1 MGFARYNPTLDIG
14 YRKSAVY
21 LKVAYLIFL
30 SGFNNRW
37 GLGNGSVSYLYSKI
51 KVMSVNLT
59 QKLMRARQSDG
70 SEILAKVAALLEEN
84 QRHRE
89 MILAN
94 LSRPSQINNLL
105 KFDLL
110 ETDRIFHL
118 RHIRKICIDYRLR
131 FLESSQF
138 RQEFPQEAISAIR
151 RLEQLHGITLSGF
164 RIAAPAK
171 AFSLDNYNDP
181 LLFVPIGNGYYYLV
195 HQWGKELSAVRKWL
209 VYPLRSLGW
218 FTAFCLALTAITT
231 LILPTDQMAEKI
243 PMAGTIIFLFAFKSL
258 FFVLMWGFFMTGRQ
272 FNAQAWD
279 SRFYNG

>member
-1 MGFARYNPTLDIG
+1 
-14 YRKSAVY
+14 
-21 LKVAYLIFL
+21 
-30 SGFNNRW
+30 
-37 GLGNGSVSYLYSKI
+37 
-51 KVMSVNLT
+51 MSVNLRE
-59 QKLMRARQSDG
+59 KLMSVRKSDEC
-70 SEILAKVAALLEEN
+70 EILAQVEALLEEN

-89 MILAN
+89 AILAN
-94 LSRPSQINNLL
+94 LSRPSQLINPL

-118 RHIRKICIDYRLR
+118 GHIRKICIDYRLR

-138 RQEFPQEAISAIR
+138 RQGFPPEAISAIR
-151 RLEQLHGITLSGF
+151 QLEQQHGITLSGF

-195 HQWGKELSAVRKWL
+195 HQWGRDLSAARKWL

-218 FTAFCLALTAITT
+218 FTVFCLALTAIVTW
-231 LILPTDQMAEKI
+231 ILPTNQMGEKI